1 MKTHLTKT
9 QRGFT
14 LIELLV
20 VITIIAILAGLA
32 FPAFAKI
39 SEKGK
44 ITQAIN
50 NCKQIIISMR
60 LYSGDNGGLYPDS
73 DKSLGGEAATSNDAF
88 RVLFVQ
94 GILETEKIFGS
105 GASKF
110 VPDGDIG
117 TSPTYDKA
125 VASGENHWMMTKGLN
140 DSASGG
146 LPLVFENST
155 SKDGGN
161 PGWDASAAGQLKKGR
176 TWSGGKVIIG
186 MNDTSVEV
194 LPCESAKGS
203 NVKLKGTGSG
213 EDAKN
218 AFTMQKNEDG
228 TGELEFLDIDASGD
242 K

>member
-1 MKTHLTKT
+1 MKTHGTKT

-50 NCKQIIISMR
+50 NCKQIIISLR
-60 LYSGDNGGLYPDS
+60 LYSGDNGGLYPDADRTAS
-73 DKSLGGEAATSNDAF
+73 PADANDAF
-88 RVLFVQ
+88 RLLFVQ
-94 GILETEKIFGS
+94 GILETEKIFGC
-105 GASKF
+105 GASRYI
-110 VPDGDIG
+110 PDGNIG
-117 TSPTYDKA
+117 TSPNYTDA
-125 VASGENHWMMTKGLN
+125 VAPGENHWMMTAGLN

-146 LPLVFENST
+146 IPLVFENSLAGT
-155 SKDGGN
+155 GGDPAWN
-161 PGWDASAAGQLKKGR
+161 ADAAGRLERGR

-186 MNDTSVEV
+186 MNDSSVEV
-194 LPCESAKGS
+194 MPCASARGS
-203 NVKLKGTGSG
+203 SVNLKSTGSG
-213 EDAKN
+213 GTN
-218 AFTMQKNEDG
+218 AFTQNSSG
-228 TGELEFLDIDASGD
+228 GSGGSTLTFLDIADGG